1 MKKDRKGMEQLG
13 EFLVEQL
20 RLDQPGNGKQELKEE
35 LTALAVGS
43 RFAVKEYYVR
53 KTVLLLMVL
62 GAGLA
67 LTVVCFFT
75 FRAGGSTELTSVARP
90 GYGEGDRTESLT
102 VQVENEDEVQE
113 LNVTVQE
120 RRYTE
125 EEKQQILSLALKE
138 LEELLPGENGSL
150 DHVQSPLAFTDSL
163 QDGAVSVSWT
173 TDPYGVIGVDGS
185 IESAESEEGT
195 LVEIQATLNCDG
207 LEAIY
212 STFANVFP
220 PDRTEEEQLLDAI
233 YEEVA
238 HADDE
243 SSCESELVLPTSA
256 AGQKLTWLKE
266 ETANPYL
273 SVLAMTLILTVCVYL
288 QMDNQVHT
296 KAEER
301 KKQLLLDYPDLMWKM
316 TMLLG
321 AGMSIRGAFVRIS
334 EEYIRSRESAVPA
347 GQTKAPGRAG
357 TVKAAGQRGKKET
370 QPRYVYEEVVRT
382 CLEMQ
387 SGVGEAQAYE
397 RFGKRCQLPE
407 YIRLGSVLSQN
418 LRKGAKG
425 LTALLEQE
433 AESSL
438 NERKNHARKIGEQ
451 AGTKL
456 LLPMILMLG
465 IVLTVLMVP
474 AFLSF

>member
-1 MKKDRKGMEQLG
+1 MEKLREGMEHLSA
-13 EFLVEQL
+13 FLVEKL
-20 RLDQPGNGKQELKEE
+20 HLDQPVKGQREIHEELKV
-35 LTALAVGS
+35 LSAGS
-43 RFAVKEYYVR
+43 RTAVKEYYIR
-53 KTVLLLMVL
+53 KMMRILIIL
-62 GAGLA
+62 GAGFVLSGI
-67 LTVVCFFT
+67 CFFA
-75 FRAGGSTELTSVARP
+75 FYVGGGSTELNSVLRP
-90 GYGEGDRTESLT
+90 DHGEGDRTESLT
-102 VQVENEDEVQE
+102 VQVEDEVQE
-113 LNVTVQE
+113 VKITVQE
-120 RRYTE
+120 RKYTD
-125 EEKQQILSLALKE
+125 EEKQQILSRALKE
-138 LEELLPGENGSL
+138 LEELLPGQNESL
-150 DHVQSPLAFTDSL
+150 DYVQSSLAFADSL

-173 TDPYGVIGVDGS
+173 TDPYGVIGMDGS
-185 IESAESEEGT
+185 IVSAEAEEGT
-195 LVEIQATLNCDG
+195 LVEIQATLNCDN
-207 LEAIY
+207 LEATY
-212 STFANVFP
+212 CTFANVFP
-220 PDRTEEEQLLDAI
+220 PDRTDEERLLEEIQEQVALAD
-233 YEEVA
+233 EEN
-238 HADDE
+238 
-243 SSCESELVLPTSA
+243 CYESELILPTSA
-256 AGQKLTWLKE
+256 AGKELTWLTE
-266 ETANPYL
+266 ESANPFL
-273 SVLAMTLILTVCVYL
+273 SILAMTLILAICVYL
-288 QMDNQVHT
+288 QMDEQIHT

-334 EEYIRSRESAVPA
+334 EEYQRK
-347 GQTKAPGRAG
+347 QKADTRAE
-357 TVKAAGQRGKKET
+357 KKKT
-370 QPRYVYEEVVRT
+370 GAPVRYVYEEVVRT
-382 CLEMQ
+382 CIEMQ

-425 LTALLEQE
+425 LTALLETE